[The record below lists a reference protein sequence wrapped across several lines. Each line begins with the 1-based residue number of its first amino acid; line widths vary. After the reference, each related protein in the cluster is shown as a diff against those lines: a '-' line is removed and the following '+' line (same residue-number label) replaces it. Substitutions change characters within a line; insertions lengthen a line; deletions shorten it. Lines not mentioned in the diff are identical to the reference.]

1 MRHPDGEVNAMTST
15 KSDLN
20 FQAAVE
26 RPLSVVFQTPSG
38 AWEGHDYRVE
48 VVTERKGLDA
58 LDVVMDFRVLEA
70 ALDRWLAPLNGRLL
84 SEAGFGGPVDLAQ
97 RLLAELAPKVPGPAR
112 LVEVALIDGRG
123 YRLSVK
129 P

>member
-1 MRHPDGEVNAMTST
+1 MTS
-15 KSDLN
+15 KSDLH

-26 RPLSVVFQTPSG
+26 RPLSVVFRTPAG

-58 LDVVMDFRVLEA
+58 VDVVMDFRALEA

-84 SEAGFGGPVDLAQ
+84 SEAGLSGPVELAQ
-97 RLLAELAPKVPGPAR
+97 RILAELAPKVPAPAR

>member
-1 MRHPDGEVNAMTST
+1 MTSAR
-15 KSDLN
+15 SDLH

-26 RPLSVVFQTPSG
+26 RPLSVAFRTPSG

-48 VVTERKGLDA
+48 VVTERRGLDA
-58 LDVVMDFRVLEA
+58 VDVVMDFRALEA
-70 ALDRWLAPLNGRLL
+70 ALDTWLAPVSGQLL
-84 SEAGFGGPVDLAQ
+84 SEAGFSGPVDLAQ
-97 RLLAELAPKVPGPAR
+97 RLLAELAPQVPAPAR

-129 P
+129 PPSQPGQR